1 MRVHTKAI
9 VLSSIKYADSSL
21 IVKAFTESDG
31 LKSYILQGVLASKK
45 GKVKA
50 AYFLP
55 LSQLEIVANHKN
67 NATLERI
74 SEVKTHYHYQ
84 TAHSNLIKNSL
95 VLFLSEVLSSAVVEE
110 EENQELFHFLS
121 ESLIWMD
128 QNDQVGN
135 FHLQFLINLSR
146 FLGFYPDRSTIDAP
160 YFNLFEGAFSS
171 HFSNESSLNNSL
183 SEGLKMF
190 LGTNFD
196 NSKAI
201 KLDKNLKIELIKSM
215 IHYYRLHLNSFKS
228 PKSLEVLNVVFS
240 TL

>member
-45 GKVKA
+45 GKIKA

-55 LSQLEIVANHKN
+55 LSQLELVATHKN
-67 NATLERI
+67 NATLDRI

-84 TAHSNLIKNSL
+84 SAHSNLVKNSL
-95 VLFLSEVLSSAVVEE
+95 VLFLSEVLSSAIVEE
-110 EENQELFHFLS
+110 EENKELFQFLS
-121 ESLIWMD
+121 ESLMWMD

-135 FHLQFLINLSR
+135 FHIQFLIDLSR
-146 FLGFYPDRSTIDAP
+146 YLGFYPDHSTVDAP
-160 YFNLFEGAFSS
+160 YFNLVEGAFSS
-171 HFSNESSLNNSL
+171 YFSNESSLNKSL
-183 SEGLKMF
+183 SEALKLF

-196 NSKAI
+196 NSKAT
-201 KLDKNLKIELIKSM
+201 KFDKNLKIELIKSIM
-215 IHYYRLHLNSFKS
+215 NYYRLHLNSFKS

-240 TL
+240 SL

>member
-31 LKSYILQGVLASKK
+31 LKSYILRGVLATKK

-55 LSQLEIVANHKN
+55 LSQLELVATHKN
-67 NATLERI
+67 NATLDRI

-84 TAHSNLIKNSL
+84 SAHSNLVKNSL
-95 VLFLSEVLSSAVVEE
+95 VLFLSEVLSSAIVEE
-110 EENQELFHFLS
+110 EENKELFLFLS
-121 ESLIWMD
+121 ESLMWMD

-135 FHLQFLINLSR
+135 FHIQFLIDLSR
-146 FLGFYPDRSTIDAP
+146 YLGFYPDHSTVDAP
-160 YFNLFEGAFSS
+160 YFNLVEGAFSS
-171 HFSNESSLNNSL
+171 YFSNESSLNNSH
-183 SEGLKMF
+183 SDALKLF

-196 NSKAI
+196 NSKTI
-201 KLDKNLKIELIKSM
+201 KLDKNLKIELIKSIM
-215 IHYYRLHLNSFKS
+215 NYYRLHLNSFKS

-240 TL
+240 SL